1 MTGIEGELLSV
12 EGARANAGLNNIE
25 NAEFLVADLFTA
37 ELQEPWMEQA
47 YDIVLID
54 PPRAGAAEIMPM
66 LKRISA
72 AKILYVSCH
81 PGTLARDSQTLVEE
95 LGYKLSQAGVIDMFP
110 QTGHVES
117 MALFV
122 R

>member
-1 MTGIEGELLSV
+1 MK
-12 EGARANAGLNNIE
+12 
-25 NAEFLVADLFTA
+25 
-37 ELQEPWMEQA
+37 QA

-54 PPRAGAAEIMPM
+54 PPRAGAAEIIPT
-66 LKRISA
+66 LKRIGA

-95 LGYKLSQAGVIDMFP
+95 LGYKLAQAGVIDMFP

-122 R
+122 K